1 MPRIM
6 IVDNGSLST
15 DVLADRLEGLG
26 AATEIVSLGELAPE
40 MPGAGGFD
48 GVVLTGTDV
57 PSTTPYVYDSELELI
72 RRCELPLLGIC
83 GGMHLIGKAHGVGI
97 GDCPHAVGKT
107 PVHVDGDEEL
117 FAGLDS
123 PALLFERHRYQL
135 VGVPE
140 GFRRIAWGEDCHTEG
155 IRHAERPTYGLQ
167 AHVEFR
173 PEGKAILRNFVSLLA
188 LDSGVPA
195 RVA

>member
-1 MPRIM
+1 MPSIM

-15 DVLADRLEGLG
+15 DVLSARLEGLG
-26 AATEIVSLGELAPE
+26 VDTTIVPLAELTPDAPA
-40 MPGAGGFD
+40 AGGHD

-57 PSTTPYVYDSELELI
+57 PSTTPGVYDVELELI
-72 RRCELPLLGIC
+72 RRCEVPLLGIC

-107 PVHVDGDEEL
+107 PVHVDGDEAL
-117 FAGLDS
+117 FEDLES
-123 PALLFERHRYQL
+123 PALLFQRHRYQL
-135 VGVPE
+135 VDVPE
-140 GFRRIAWGEDCHTEG
+140 GFRRIAWGDHCHTEG

-173 PEGKAILRNFVSLLA
+173 PEGKVILRNFVSLLG
-188 LDSGVPA
+188 LDA
-195 RVA
+195 AVAA

>member
-1 MPRIM
+1 MPQHIM

-15 DVLADRLEGLG
+15 DVLAQRLEGLG
-26 AATEIVSLGELAPE
+26 AETTIVSLGELY
-40 MPGAGGFD
+40 PGILDEGGYD

-57 PSTTPYVYDSELELI
+57 PSTTPYVYDAELELI
-72 RRCELPLLGIC
+72 RAAEVPLLGIC

-97 GDCPHAVGKT
+97 GDCKHAVGKT
-107 PVHVDGDEEL
+107 PVHMDGEEL
-117 FAGLDS
+117 LFEDLES

-135 VGVPE
+135 MDVPE
-140 GFRRIAWGEDCHTEG
+140 GFKRIAWGDDCHTEG

-173 PEGKAILRNFVSLLA
+173 PEGKVILRNFLSLLT
-188 LDSGVPA
+188 LDSAVTA
-195 RVA
+195 

>member
-1 MPRIM
+1 VPKIM

-15 DVLADRLEGLG
+15 DVLAARLEGLG
-26 AATEIVSLGELAPE
+26 AETTIVSLGELSPDMAAE
-40 MPGAGGFD
+40 GAYD

-57 PSTTPYVYDSELELI
+57 PSTTPYVYESELELI
-72 RRCELPLLGIC
+72 RRTEAPLLGIC

-97 GDCPHAVGKT
+97 GDCKHAVGKT
-107 PVHVDGDEEL
+107 PVHVDGADAL
-117 FAGLDS
+117 FESLES

-135 VGVPE
+135 MDVPE
-140 GFRRIAWGEDCHTEG
+140 GFRRIAWGDDCHTEG

-173 PEGKAILRNFVSLLA
+173 PEGKVILRNFVSLLG
-188 LDSGVPA
+188 LDA
-195 RVA
+195 AVAA

>member
-1 MPRIM
+1 VPHIM

-15 DVLADRLEGLG
+15 DVLSQRLENLG
-26 AATEIVSLGELAPE
+26 AETTIVSLGELY
-40 MPGAGGFD
+40 PGIVDEGGYD

-57 PSTTPYVYDSELELI
+57 PSTTPYVYDAELELI
-72 RRCELPLLGIC
+72 RTAEVPLLGIC

-97 GDCPHAVGKT
+97 GDCKHAVGKT
-107 PVHVDGDEEL
+107 PVYMDGEEVL
-117 FAGLDS
+117 FEDLES

-135 VGVPE
+135 MDVPE
-140 GFRRIAWGEDCHTEG
+140 GFRRIAWGDDCHTEG

-173 PEGKAILRNFVSLLA
+173 PEGKVILRNFLSLLT
-188 LDSGVPA
+188 LDSAVTA
-195 RVA
+195 

>member
-15 DVLADRLEGLG
+15 DVLASRLEGLG
-26 AATEIVSLGELAPE
+26 AETAIVSLGELDPDMANRE
-40 MPGAGGFD
+40 DYD

-57 PSTTPYVYDSELELI
+57 PSTTPYVYANELELI
-72 RRCELPLLGIC
+72 KRTDIPLLGIC
-83 GGMHLIGKAHGVGI
+83 GGMHLIGKAHGIGI
-97 GDCPHAVGKT
+97 GDCKHAVGKT
-107 PVHVDGDEEL
+107 PVHVDGEDAL
-117 FAGLDS
+117 FENLES

-135 VGVPE
+135 LDVPE
-140 GFRRIAWGEDCHTEG
+140 GFRRIAWGDDCHNEG

-173 PEGKAILRNFVSLLA
+173 PEGKVILRNFVGLLT
-188 LDSGVPA
+188 LDSA
-195 RVA
+195 VAA

>member
-1 MPRIM
+1 MPHIM

-15 DVLADRLEGLG
+15 DVLSQRLENLG
-26 AATEIVSLGELAPE
+26 AETTIVSLGELY
-40 MPGAGGFD
+40 PGIVDEGGYD

-57 PSTTPYVYDSELELI
+57 PSTTPYVYDAELELI
-72 RRCELPLLGIC
+72 RTAEVPLLGIC

-97 GDCPHAVGKT
+97 GDCKHAVGKT
-107 PVHVDGDEEL
+107 PVHMDDEEVL
-117 FAGLDS
+117 FEDLES

-135 VGVPE
+135 MDVPQ
-140 GFRRIAWGEDCHTEG
+140 GFRRIAWGDDCHTEG

-173 PEGKAILRNFVSLLA
+173 PEGKVILRNFLSLLT
-188 LDSGVPA
+188 LDSAVTA
-195 RVA
+195 

>member
-1 MPRIM
+1 VPRIM

-26 AATEIVSLGELAPE
+26 AETTIVSLGELSPDMANE
-40 MPGAGGFD
+40 EGYD

-57 PSTTPYVYDSELELI
+57 PSTTPYVYEAELELI
-72 RRCELPLLGIC
+72 RRTEVPLLGIC
-83 GGMHLIGKAHGVGI
+83 GGMHLIGKAHGIGI
-97 GDCPHAVGKT
+97 GDCKHAVGKT
-107 PVHVDGDEEL
+107 PVHVASDDPL
-117 FAGLDS
+117 FASLES

-135 VGVPE
+135 LDVPE
-140 GFRRIAWGEDCHTEG
+140 GFRRIAWGDDCHTEG

-173 PEGKAILRNFVSLLA
+173 PEGKVILRNFVSLLT
-188 LDSGVPA
+188 LDSA
-195 RVA
+195 VAA

>member
-1 MPRIM
+1 VPNIM

-15 DVLADRLEGLG
+15 DVLAGRLENLG
-26 AATEIVSLGELAPE
+26 AETTIVSLGELMPDAP
-40 MPGAGGFD
+40 ADGGYD

-57 PSTTPYVYDSELELI
+57 PSTTPYVYDAELELI
-72 RRCELPLLGIC
+72 RRTELPLLGIC

-97 GDCPHAVGKT
+97 GDCRHAVGKT
-107 PVHVDGDEEL
+107 PVHVDGDEAL
-117 FAGLDS
+117 FESLAS

-135 VGVPE
+135 VDVPE
-140 GFRRIAWGEDCHTEG
+140 GFRRIAWGDHCHTEG

-173 PEGKAILRNFVSLLA
+173 PEGKVILRNFLSILTG
-188 LDSGVPA
+188 SHPA
-195 RVA
+195 VATA